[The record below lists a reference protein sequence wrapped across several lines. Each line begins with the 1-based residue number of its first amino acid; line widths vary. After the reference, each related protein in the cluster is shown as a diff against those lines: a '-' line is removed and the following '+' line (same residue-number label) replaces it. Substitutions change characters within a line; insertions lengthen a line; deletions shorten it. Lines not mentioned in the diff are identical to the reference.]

1 MFTNQPDKIFG
12 VLLGSTFVRL
22 FFNAQGVA
30 MATNDSMWGTH
41 SAQRG
46 WILYCLKSQTQPT
59 VYSLPSPTTKARLNS
74 TVVTWHSKT
83 PTQSNSRPKE
93 LFYFIAAEGV
103 CQVENHADH
112 GGHKLVYQGSLGLK
126 YKTVSPDKVALIFQK
141 VAAGESFAQVA
152 ATI

>member
-1 MFTNQPDKIFG
+1 
-12 VLLGSTFVRL
+12 
-22 FFNAQGVA
+22 

-46 WILYCLKSQTQPT
+46 WILHCLKSQTQPT
-59 VYSLPSPTTKARLNS
+59 VYSLSSPTTKTRLNS

-83 PTQSNSRPKE
+83 PTQSKSRPKE
-93 LFYFIAAEGV
+93 LFHSIAAEGV
-103 CQVENHADH
+103 YQVENHADH
-112 GGHKLVYQGSLGLK
+112 GGYKLVYQGSPGLK

-141 VAAGESFAQVA
+141 IAAGESCVQIA